1 MFLSFYSEIGGV
13 KIYYIDNPIQI
24 FCINKIIKFQFLEF
38 FDDLKKNDF
47 QFPLFILSCTF
58 CTF

>member
-47 QFPLFILSCTF
+47 QFPLFILSC
-58 CTF
+58 